1 MRLLRM
7 KALVQKTGLSE
18 AELERRRRHDPHF
31 PQPVRPGPSIVA
43 WIESEIDA
51 YLDRYRIERDRA
63 QYQKHQ
69 QAERERA

>member
-7 KALVQKTGLSE
+7 KALIEKTGLSE
-18 AELERRRRHDPHF
+18 AELERRRRHDPTF

-51 YLDRYRIERDRA
+51 YLDRYRVERDRTL
-63 QYQKHQ
+63 YQQ
-69 QAERERA
+69 RQTER